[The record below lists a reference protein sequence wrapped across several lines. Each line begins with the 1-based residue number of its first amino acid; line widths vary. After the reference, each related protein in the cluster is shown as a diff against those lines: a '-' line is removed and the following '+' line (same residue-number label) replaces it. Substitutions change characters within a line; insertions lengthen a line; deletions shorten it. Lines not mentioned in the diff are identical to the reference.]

1 MKAAEYSALAAQLDE
16 RLHLGILAAE
26 GLIPTD
32 VSDKTVAVRLADI
45 WWGTPALL
53 PAPVGSSKRAK
64 EAAPKQAPFRTCQLE
79 FQMLGPL
86 VATARPRVFRG
97 GGIGLPLPSV
107 LFKRAIQC
115 AAMKKGAQQIPS
127 DDWLVGLEVFAW
139 QPNRAAK
146 PDVDNLAKGIMDA
159 LEGLGLFRDQR
170 VTNLS
175 VSKST
180 GTSALLVRVSW

>member
-1 MKAAEYSALAAQLDE
+1 MKAADYAALAAQLDAV
-16 RLHLGILAAE
+16 LHLGISAADH
-26 GLIPTD
+26 LIPTE
-32 VSDKTVAVRLADI
+32 VSPKTVAARLADI

-53 PAPVGSSKRAK
+53 PAPVGKSKRDKA
-64 EAAPKQAPFRTCQLE
+64 AAPKQHPLWKCRLE

-86 VATARPRVFRG
+86 VATARPRVFKG

-107 LFKRAIQC
+107 LFRRAIQC
-115 AAMKKGAQQIPS
+115 AAMKKGAEQIPS
-127 DDWLVGLEVFAW
+127 DDWLVGLQVAAW

-146 PDVDNLAKGIMDA
+146 PDVDNLAKGVMDA

-175 VSKST
+175 VSKCT
-180 GTSALLVRVSW
+180 GQSALLVRVSW